1 MVMRL
6 IFIMLLSAL
15 TTNVW
20 AVAFNASIDR
30 NEIAEGD
37 AFILTLR
44 YNSNTLT
51 GNPDF
56 SQLENDFEIINQK
69 RKSSF
74 QFINGKSESWT
85 IWTIHLMPE
94 RLGTLTIPAIKFKGE
109 TSNTLNIQVK
119 KVSAAIKQQ
128 QQKDIFFHTQVDLKT
143 AYVQGQVLYTEKLYF
158 SVPLDNS
165 QLSEVAVEDAMV
177 TPLGDIKHYRSQI
190 DGRNFE
196 VYERNFAIFPQIS
209 GELIIPGPR
218 YTGEISNGPWRPGR
232 PLRLSHAPIKLQ
244 VLPQP
249 ASYPQATWLPAKDV
263 QLNYKWRGEPSNLKV
278 GEPITLELTLTAEGL
293 SAAQLPAV
301 PLPDLKR
308 FKYYPD
314 QAQTSEQQN
323 NQGMQATRSQNI
335 AIVPTQAGSIT
346 LPEIRLP
353 WWNTQLG
360 RLEYAIIPAQR
371 LTAFGAAPAQQN
383 QTTPMQSET
392 PAQLDQSPDK
402 TIQTS
407 QPGSIIWPIVSAVL
421 LLLWLST
428 LYLWWKKPRVV
439 TQSAQLNNSVT
450 KLPLAKL
457 NDIKKACRLNQA
469 EAARESLLSWASQA
483 YKQPINSLSQLADLI
498 DEPSL
503 KQALNEL
510 DHTLYA
516 QGGNS
521 AWQGEYLWQLIKSHK
536 AANTPQAADTLAP
549 LYKDE
554 IVQHG

>member
-1 MVMRL
+1 MVMRAF
-6 IFIMLLSAL
+6 FIMLFSAL
-15 TTNVW
+15 TFNAW
-20 AVAFNASIDR
+20 AVAFEASIDR

-37 AFILTLR
+37 AFVLTLR

-51 GNPDF
+51 GSPDF

-94 RLGTLTIPAIKFKGE
+94 RLGTLTIPPITFRGE
-109 TSNTLNIQVK
+109 TSNKLSIKVN

-165 QLSEVAVEDAMV
+165 QLSEVVVEDAMV
-177 TPLGDIKHYRSQI
+177 TALGDIKHYRSQLN
-190 DGRNFE
+190 GRNFE

-218 YTGEISNGPWRPGR
+218 YTGEVSNGPWRPGR

-278 GEPITLELTLTAEGL
+278 GEPITLELILSAEGL

-314 QAQTSEQQN
+314 QAQTQEQQN
-323 NQGMQATRSQNI
+323 NQGMKATRSQNI

-360 RLEYAIIPAQR
+360 RLEHAIIPAQR
-371 LTAFGAAPAQQN
+371 LTAFGNAATPAEAVQTTNTATAPQLNEPAAKTPEAAP
-383 QTTPMQSET
+383 T
-392 PAQLDQSPDK
+392 
-402 TIQTS
+402 
-407 QPGSIIWPIVSAVL
+407 SIIWPIISGTL

-428 LYLWWKKPRVV
+428 LYLWWKKPRHI
-439 TQSAQLNNSVT
+439 TQDLQASPSVS

-469 EAARESLLSWASQA
+469 EAAREALLSWASHA
-483 YKQPINSLSQLADLI
+483 YKTPINSLSQLADLI
-498 DEPSL
+498 DETSL

-521 AWQGEYLWQLIKSHK
+521 AWQGEFLWQLIKSHK
-536 AANTPQAADTLAP
+536 AANTSKDTDTLAP
-549 LYKDE
+549 LYQDE

>member
-1 MVMRL
+1 MVMRAF
-6 IFIMLLSAL
+6 FIMLFSAL
-15 TTNVW
+15 TFNAW
-20 AVAFNASIDR
+20 AVAFEASIDR

-37 AFILTLR
+37 AFVLTLR

-51 GNPDF
+51 GSPDF

-94 RLGTLTIPAIKFKGE
+94 RLGTLTIPPITFRGE
-109 TSNTLNIQVK
+109 TSNKLSIKVN

-165 QLSEVAVEDAMV
+165 QLSEVVVEDAMV
-177 TPLGDIKHYRSQI
+177 TALGDIKHYRSQLN
-190 DGRNFE
+190 GRNFE

-218 YTGEISNGPWRPGR
+218 YTGEVSNGPWRPGR

-278 GEPITLELTLTAEGL
+278 GEPITLELILSAEGL

-314 QAQTSEQQN
+314 QAQTQEQQN
-323 NQGMQATRSQNI
+323 NQGMKATRSQNI

-360 RLEYAIIPAQR
+360 RLEHAIIPAQR
-371 LTAFGAAPAQQN
+371 LTAFGNAATPAEAVQTNNTATAPQLSEPITKTPEAAP
-383 QTTPMQSET
+383 T
-392 PAQLDQSPDK
+392 
-402 TIQTS
+402 
-407 QPGSIIWPIVSAVL
+407 SIIWPIISGIL

-428 LYLWWKKPRVV
+428 LYLWWKKPRHISQDLQV
-439 TQSAQLNNSVT
+439 SSSVS

-469 EAARESLLSWASQA
+469 EAAREALLSWASHV
-483 YKQPINSLSQLADLI
+483 YKKPINSLNQLADLI

-521 AWQGEYLWQLIKSHK
+521 AWQGEFLWQLIKSHK
-536 AANTPQAADTLAP
+536 AANTAKGTDTLAP
-549 LYKDE
+549 LYQDE

>member
-1 MVMRL
+1 MVIRSF
-6 IFIMLLSAL
+6 FIMLLSAL
-15 TTNVW
+15 TFNVW
-20 AVAFNASIDR
+20 AVAFEASIDR

-37 AFILTLR
+37 AFVLTLR

-51 GNPDF
+51 GSPDF

-94 RLGTLTIPAIKFKGE
+94 RLGTLTIPAITFRGE
-109 TSNTLNIQVK
+109 TTNKLTIQVN

-158 SVPLDNS
+158 AATLANS
-165 QLSEVAVEDAMV
+165 QLTEVIVEDAMV
-177 TPLGDIKHYRSQI
+177 TSLGDTKQYRTQLN
-190 DGRNFE
+190 GRNFE
-196 VYERNFAIFPQIS
+196 VYERNFVIFPQVS
-209 GELIIPGPR
+209 GELVIPGPR
-218 YTGEISNGPWRPGR
+218 YTGEVSNGPWRPGR
-232 PLRLSHAPIKLQ
+232 PIRLSHAPIKLQ

-249 ASYPQATWLPAKDV
+249 ASYPQATWLPARDV

-293 SAAQLPAV
+293 SAAQLPDV

-314 QAQTSEQQN
+314 QAQTQEQQN
-323 NQGMQATRSQNI
+323 NQGMKATRSQNI

-360 RLEYAIIPAQR
+360 RLEYAIMPAQR
-371 LTAFGAAPAQQN
+371 LTAFGDAATTTEQAAPEHVTATAQSN
-383 QTTPMQSET
+383 EQSDDSIKEQA
-392 PAQLDQSPDK
+392 PA
-402 TIQTS
+402 
-407 QPGSIIWPIVSAVL
+407 SIIWPIISAVL
-421 LLLWLST
+421 LLLWLGT
-428 LYLWWKKPRVV
+428 LYLWWKKPRQIIENIQ
-439 TQSAQLNNSVT
+439 TSSPIT
-450 KLPLAKL
+450 KQPLAKL
-457 NDIKKACRLNQA
+457 NDIKKACRLNEA
-469 EAARESLLSWASQA
+469 EAARESLLSWATHA
-483 YKQPINSLSQLADLI
+483 YKQPINSLSQLITLI
-498 DEPSL
+498 HEPSL

-510 DHTLYA
+510 DHTLYS

-536 AANTPQAADTLAP
+536 AVNPAKDTGSLAP
-549 LYKDE
+549 LYQDE